1 MSNSQAAP
9 SHSEADLL
17 EKIRQAE
24 LNANA
29 SVEEARKEA
38 ERIIGEARSQA
49 NAAIQQA
56 EEISRKKRDQTLSE
70 GKTMIGSE
78 LEKIK
83 GESSREVK
91 AVRDGTGR
99 QPDDL
104 KKLVLS
110 ILEV

>member
-1 MSNSQAAP
+1 M
-9 SHSEADLL
+9 

-24 LNANA
+24 LDANA

-49 NAAIQQA
+49 NATIQQA
-56 EEISRKKRDQTLSE
+56 EEISRKKRDQTLSQ
-70 GKTMIGSE
+70 GKNMIDSE

-83 GESSREVK
+83 GESSGDVK

-99 QPDDL
+99 QPDL
-104 KKLVLS
+104 KKLILS